1 MKANETVIRAKVDKK
16 SAEKAERVFAQ
27 LGLTTDAAINLF
39 LHQVDL
45 QSGLP
50 FAVKIAAKE
59 KNDDILAPAFFRKK
73 VLDSFYES

>member
-1 MKANETVIRAKVDKK
+1 MKTKETLIRAKVDKK
-16 SAEKAERVFAQ
+16 SARKAERVFAR

-39 LHQVDL
+39 LHQADL

-50 FAVKIAAKE
+50 VPVKIAAKE
-59 KNDDILAPAFFRKK
+59 DNRDILAPAKFRQK